1 MGNNILIV
9 NTHMKTF
16 ACAVLAAV
24 ASAAASDHWAVI
36 MAGSKTYSNYRHQA
50 DSHHAVKI
58 MLANGIPRENIIHLA
73 YDDIANN
80 RENPFKGQLFN
91 KPDVSGPGVNVYDAT
106 EIDYSGKE
114 VNKENFFKVLLG
126 DTSAPGPVLK
136 SNSESKVFIYFVDHG
151 GRGLICTPSSFSRDW
166 IYADDLDSTL
176 QQMKDNGMFKELTFY
191 LETCESGSMFPNL
204 TESENIYAMT
214 ASNAT

>member
-1 MGNNILIV
+1 
-9 NTHMKTF
+9 MKNF

-36 MAGSKTYSNYRHQA
+36 MAGSNSYGNYRHQA

-58 MLANGIPRENIIHLA
+58 MLNNGIPRENIIHLA

-80 RENPFKGQLFN
+80 RENPFPGQLFN
-91 KPDVSGPGVNVYDAT
+91 KPDVSGAGVNVYDAT
-106 EIDYSGKE
+106 EIDYKGAE
-114 VNKENFFKVLLG
+114 VNKTNFLKVLLG
-126 DTSAPGPVLK
+126 DTSASGPVLK

-151 GRGLICTPSSFSRDW
+151 GAGLICTPLSSSDW
-166 IYADDLDSTL
+166 IYADELDSTL
-176 QQMKDNGMFKELTFY
+176 QKMKDNGMFKELTFY

-204 TESENIYAMT
+204 TASENIYAMT

>member
-1 MGNNILIV
+1 
-9 NTHMKTF
+9 MKNF

-36 MAGSKTYSNYRHQA
+36 MAGSKSYGNYRHQA

-58 MLANGIPRENIIHLA
+58 MLNNGIPRENIIHLA

-80 RENPFKGQLFN
+80 RENPFPGQLFN
-91 KPDVSGPGVNVYDAT
+91 KPDVSGAGVNVYDAT
-106 EIDYSGKE
+106 EIDYKGAE
-114 VNKENFFKVLLG
+114 VNKTNFLKVLLG

-151 GRGLICTPSSFSRDW
+151 GAGLICTPLSSSDW
-166 IYADDLDSTL
+166 IYADELDSTL
-176 QQMKDNGMFKELTFY
+176 QKMKDNGMFKELTFY

-204 TESENIYAMT
+204 TASENIYAMT